1 VNHRPLALLLTP
13 PILALALAACGQGDH
28 SSHAASPAGAAPSVV
43 PSATASDTAA
53 IFNQQD
59 TTFASNMI
67 QHHRQAVEM
76 ADVVSGRSTDQK
88 VIDLAAKIKAAQEPE
103 ITTMNGWLKSWGMPE
118 VEDMSGMDMG
128 GSMPGMM
135 SATDLADLT
144 ALKGSA
150 FDQKFLTMMIAHHEG
165 AIAMAKEQVAKGQ
178 SAPAKALAQQVTAD
192 QTAEIA
198 QLRGMLG

>member
-1 VNHRPLALLLTP
+1 MTHRPLVLVVIAP
-13 PILALALAACGQGDH
+13 VLALTLAACGQGDR
-28 SSHAASPAGAAPSVV
+28 SSHAASPAGSASAVV
-43 PSATASDTAA
+43 PSASTSVAA
-53 IFNQQD
+53 AAFNQQD

-76 ADVVSGRSTDQK
+76 AGLTSGRSTDQK

-103 ITTMNGWLKSWGMPE
+103 VTMMNGWLKSWGMPE

-135 SATDLADLT
+135 SATDLAGLA

-150 FDQKFLTMMIAHHEG
+150 FDKKFLTMMIAHHEG
-165 AIAMAKEQVAKGQ
+165 AVTMAKEQILKGQ
-178 SAPAKALAQQVTAD
+178 NADAKAFAQKVVTD
-192 QTAEIA
+192 QTAEISQIRA
-198 QLRGMLG
+198 MLG